1 MTWRNFGKNLALAL
15 IGQAVVRI
23 ILPIA
28 VLVSQ
33 VAVAPSNAE
42 AQTSIRLVPVVSTGL
57 AAPVFIT
64 HAGDGSGRLFILEQS
79 GRIRILAGEA
89 LVRRP
94 FLDIADR
101 VLAGGERGLLGLAFH
116 PQYRT
121 NGRFFV
127 NYTRQ
132 RDGAT
137 VVSEFRVST
146 APNVALQA
154 ERVLLTVPQPFA
166 NHNGGMLAF
175 GPDNYL
181 YIGLGDGGSAGDP
194 GNRAQDRQK
203 LLGKILR
210 IDVNNGQ
217 PYAIPPDNPFA
228 RAGGRREI
236 YALGFRNPWRFSFD
250 RKTGELYVG
259 DVGQGTVEEIDIVT
273 RGGNY
278 GWRIMEGNRCFQPAT
293 GCNRRGLTLPI
304 ATYTHGGGRCS
315 ITGGY
320 VYRARAVP
328 TLAGTYVYADYCT
341 GEIFGRRTGQ
351 STVLLDTD
359 LNIASLG
366 ESEAGELFVV
376 GLEGTIHRI
385 AAPDP

>member
-1 MTWRNFGKNLALAL
+1 
-15 IGQAVVRI
+15 
-23 ILPIA
+23 
-28 VLVSQ
+28 
-33 VAVAPSNAE
+33 
-42 AQTSIRLVPVVSTGL
+42 
-57 AAPVFIT
+57 
-64 HAGDGSGRLFILEQS
+64 
-79 GRIRILAGEA
+79 
-89 LVRRP
+89 
-94 FLDIADR
+94 
-101 VLAGGERGLLGLAFH
+101 
-116 PQYRT
+116 
-121 NGRFFV
+121 
-127 NYTRQ
+127 
-132 RDGAT
+132 
-137 VVSEFRVST
+137 
-146 APNVALQA
+146 
-154 ERVLLTVPQPFA
+154 VLLTVPQPFA

-175 GPDNYL
+175 GPDSHL

-250 RKTGELYVG
+250 RETGELYAG

-278 GWRIMEGNRCFQPAT
+278 GWRVMEGNRCFQPAT